1 MNEELKPIS
10 NELEELP
17 KINEQN
23 NEQKINISKENTKVI
38 NELPSW
44 NIEPPIEIKRGE

>member
-1 MNEELKPIS
+1 MNEELKPII
-10 NELEELP
+10 NEQEELP

-23 NEQKINISKENTKVI
+23 KELKINIPKENPKII